1 MHSRRKSPRK
11 NHGTQPGYYGTTDQD
26 SPVITRGKASAKPPS
41 KKKSKIGYKEPR
53 KKLQP
58 PARKNY
64 TESSSE
70 SSEYEDESEG
80 DAKEEEGLVIDI
92 SNKKRKMVATI
103 SNRGR
108 QGEQKINDDEDIN
121 DVDSEMGTP
130 ELPIT
135 TLRKSIFNDEDD
147 DNDEGK
153 YDYEDSDH
161 GASWMNER
169 RKKDNE
175 ITMLKWKINALE
187 STIKKMQSTSMV
199 TGRDKAGGGQGRS

>member
-1 MHSRRKSPRK
+1 MPSKRKSPRK
-11 NHGTQPGYYGTTDQD
+11 NQGMRPGYYGTTNQD
-26 SPVITRGKASAKPPS
+26 SPVISRGKASAKPPS

-70 SSEYEDESEG
+70 SSEYEEESEG
-80 DAKEEEGLVIDI
+80 DDEEERLVIDI
-92 SNKKRKMVATI
+92 SNKKRKMAATI

-108 QGEQKINDDEDIN
+108 QGEQKPNDDEDIN
-121 DVDSEMGTP
+121 DVDSEKGTP

-135 TLRKSIFNDEDD
+135 TLRKSIFNNEDD

-153 YDYEDSDH
+153 DDYEDSDH

-169 RKKDNE
+169 RKKVNE
-175 ITMLKWKINALE
+175 ITMLKWKINA
-187 STIKKMQSTSMV
+187 
-199 TGRDKAGGGQGRS
+199 